1 MYMQEPLW
9 MWLLFF
15 GVVFTLLVL
24 DLGVFHKR
32 QHAISIKESLL
43 MSGFY
48 ILMAFIFGAWV
59 WYQLGSQ
66 SAAEYFTGYLVE
78 KSLSMDNI
86 FLISVIFSFFAIP
99 LKYQHRV
106 LFWGILGVVILR
118 GIMIGLGSELVEH
131 FEWVLYIFA
140 AFLIFT
146 GIKMFFIKEKDT
158 NLSGNP
164 ILKWMSKH
172 LRVTPD
178 FHDQRFFIQLVDE
191 KTNRRKLFLTP
202 LFTALVLIELTD
214 IVFAV
219 DSIPAVF
226 TITTD
231 PYIVYTS
238 NIFAIL
244 GLRALYFALAVIIDR
259 FHYLKYALAAVLIF
273 IGSKMFIADLLD
285 TKIPAPVSLGVTF
298 GLLAAG
304 CVYSLYRSR
313 TSATQQ

>member
-1 MYMQEPLW
+1 MHEPLW

-48 ILMAFIFGAWV
+48 ILMAFIFGGWV

-118 GIMIGLGSELVEH
+118 GIMIGLGSELVER

-146 GIKMFFIKEKDT
+146 GIKMFFLKEKDT
-158 NLSGNP
+158 NLSDNP

-178 FHDQRFFIQLVDE
+178 FHDKRFFVRLADE

-304 CVYSLYRSR
+304 CVYSLYKSR
-313 TSATQQ
+313 KSVA

>member
-1 MYMQEPLW
+1 MHEPLW

-32 QHAISIKESLL
+32 QHAIGIKESLL

-48 ILMAFIFGAWV
+48 ILMAFIFGGWM
-59 WYQLGSQ
+59 WHQLGSQ
-66 SAAEYFTGYLVE
+66 SAAEYFTAYLVE

-118 GIMIGLGSELVEH
+118 GIMIGLGAELVER

-146 GIKMFFIKEKDT
+146 GIKMFFLKEKDT
-158 NLSGNP
+158 NLSDNP
-164 ILKWMSKH
+164 VLKWMSKH

-178 FHDQRFFIQLVDE
+178 FHDKRFFVRLTDE

-285 TKIPAPVSLGVTF
+285 TKIPAPVSLGITF

-304 CVYSLYRSR
+304 CVYSLYKSR
-313 TSATQQ
+313 KSIA

>member
-1 MYMQEPLW
+1 MHEPIW

-32 QHAISIKESLL
+32 QHAIGIKESLL

-48 ILMAFIFGAWV
+48 ILMAVIFGGWV

-146 GIKMFFIKEKDT
+146 GIKMFFLKEKDT
-158 NLSGNP
+158 NLSDNP
-164 ILKWMSKH
+164 ILKWMSQH

-178 FHDQRFFIQLVDE
+178 FHDKRFFVQLVDE

-273 IGSKMFIADLLD
+273 IGSKMFIADLFD

-304 CVYSLYRSR
+304 CVYSLYKSR
-313 TSATQQ
+313 KSIA

>member
-1 MYMQEPLW
+1 MHEPIW

-32 QHAISIKESLL
+32 QHAIGIKESLL

-48 ILMAFIFGAWV
+48 ILMAVIFGGWV

-146 GIKMFFIKEKDT
+146 GIKMFFLKEKDT
-158 NLSGNP
+158 NLSDNP

-178 FHDQRFFIQLVDE
+178 FHDQRFFVRLVDE

-273 IGSKMFIADLLD
+273 IGSKMFIADLFD

-298 GLLAAG
+298 GLLATG
-304 CVYSLYRSR
+304 CVYSLYKSR
-313 TSATQQ
+313 KSIA

>member
-1 MYMQEPLW
+1 MHEPLW

-66 SAAEYFTGYLVE
+66 SAAEYFTAYLVE

-158 NLSGNP
+158 NLSDNP
-164 ILKWMSKH
+164 ILKWMSQH

-178 FHDQRFFIQLVDE
+178 FHDKRFFVQLVDE

-313 TSATQQ
+313 KSATQQ

>member
-1 MYMQEPLW
+1 
-9 MWLLFF
+9 
-15 GVVFTLLVL
+15 
-24 DLGVFHKR
+24 
-32 QHAISIKESLL
+32 
-43 MSGFY
+43 
-48 ILMAFIFGAWV
+48 
-59 WYQLGSQ
+59 
-66 SAAEYFTGYLVE
+66 
-78 KSLSMDNI
+78 MDNI

-146 GIKMFFIKEKDT
+146 GIKMFFLKEKDT
-158 NLSGNP
+158 NLSDNP
-164 ILKWMSKH
+164 ILKWMSQH

-178 FHDQRFFIQLVDE
+178 FHDKRFFVQLVDE

-273 IGSKMFIADLLD
+273 IGSKMFIADLFD

-304 CVYSLYRSR
+304 CVYSLYKSR
-313 TSATQQ
+313 KSIA